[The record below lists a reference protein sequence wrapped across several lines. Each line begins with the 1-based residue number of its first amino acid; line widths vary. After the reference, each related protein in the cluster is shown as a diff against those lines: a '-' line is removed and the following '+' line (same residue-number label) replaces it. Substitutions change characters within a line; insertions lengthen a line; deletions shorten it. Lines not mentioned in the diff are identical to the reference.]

1 MTAHENYIKPGQNK
15 AWKVGKLEQLF
26 RRSGL
31 FRWPLARHERA
42 IINVWPLNSW
52 EQVRDNV
59 FKQWD
64 IIFQE
69 LGHIYV
75 SEGS

>member
-1 MTAHENYIKPGQNK
+1 MSNLNGII
-15 AWKVGKLEQLF
+15 QLNDF
-26 RRSGL
+26 VQEGL
-31 FRWPLARHERA
+31 HWLFVKSEGTLLHLHHERA